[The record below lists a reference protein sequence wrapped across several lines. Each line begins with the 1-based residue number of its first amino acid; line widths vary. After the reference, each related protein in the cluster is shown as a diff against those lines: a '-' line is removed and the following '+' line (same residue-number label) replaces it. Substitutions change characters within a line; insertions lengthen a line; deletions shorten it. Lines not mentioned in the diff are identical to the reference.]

1 MLFDLLLFLSC
12 IVLGGIAFVAVRR
25 AEIARREAE
34 RCRRLARIGA
44 SVDGLAHDLNNLF
57 TSIPYV
63 FEEAL
68 EVQDDDR
75 RLELQRD
82 LEATIN
88 AASKLLQEL
97 HNHVEDKLSPDGGS
111 IAGLVRLIAAGL
123 RFRGPRIVMRLQA
136 DMRYG
141 PNDLELLD
149 RLREIMAEA
158 IDEASALERCAVLIE
173 LNEDRLVIEH
183 PIIERSEPSKG
194 GAIDDGPEVVEE
206 IGTGW
211 LLRRRVQR
219 RDDGNVRVRLEI
231 ARSRRRPQ

>member
-12 IVLGGIAFVAVRR
+12 VVLGGIAFVAVRR

-63 FEEAL
+63 FEEAI
-68 EVQDDDR
+68 EVDDDER

-123 RFRGPRIVMRLQA
+123 RFRGPRIVMRLNA

-141 PNDLELLD
+141 PKDLELLD
-149 RLREIMAEA
+149 RLRDVMAEA
-158 IDEASALERCAVLIE
+158 IEEASALEQCVVLVE
-173 LNEDRLVIEH
+173 LDEDRLIIEH
-183 PIIERSEPSKG
+183 PIIEPPRSEPSEG
-194 GAIDDGPEVVEE
+194 GAIDESSEVVQE

-219 RDDGNVRVRLEI
+219 RDDGEVQVRLEI
-231 ARSRRRPQ
+231 ERSRR